1 MADIWHLQYQQ
12 KLTSATNAV
21 KDIPD
26 GAVIFCGFC
35 AAEPPALL
43 EALQANRHNYKNI
56 NVIQMLSPWHSTF
69 VEEENKEY
77 LRLNN
82 WFSSAFTRSAV
93 TEGWA
98 DYTPTHFHDS
108 SHIIRQGIVPVDV
121 FMTAVGPMD
130 EQGYFNLG
138 VSVAYTFDAI
148 KKGKRVIFEVNQNM
162 PLTSGNSFVHISHVD
177 QIIENN
183 AKLPQ
188 MSSAIPNDIQRI
200 IGQRV
205 AEQIEDGSTVQL
217 GFGGIPMAMADFLK
231 EKHDLG
237 IHTELVVDAMVD
249 LIECGAVNN
258 HKRVLH
264 NGKIT
269 GTALV
274 GTDKIYRFS
283 HQNPLVELHPVDYTN
298 DVSMIANNNKM
309 IAVNATLEV
318 DLFGQCV
325 SESFGYQHYSGSG
338 GQLDFIRGA
347 VKSPGGKA
355 ILALP
360 STAKAD
366 SISRIVPCL
375 SRGAAVTV
383 PRNDTD
389 YIVTEYGAVRLR
401 AKSQRERALALIS
414 VAHPNFRD
422 ELRFEAQKMNLI

>member
-1 MADIWHLQYQQ
+1 MADVWRLQYNQ
-12 KLTSATNAV
+12 KLTCAEDAV
-21 KDIPD
+21 RNIPD

-43 EALQANRHNYKNI
+43 EALQANRNQYQ
-56 NVIQMLSPWHSTF
+56 NVSIVQMLTPWLSSF
-69 VEEENKEY
+69 VVEENRER

-82 WFSSAFTRSAV
+82 WFSSAHTRAAV
-93 TEGWA
+93 AGGWA

-108 SHIIRQGIVPVDV
+108 SHIIRQQIVPVDV
-121 FMTAVGPMD
+121 FITAVGPMD

-138 VSVAYTFDAI
+138 VSVAYALEAV
-148 KKGKRVIFEVNQNM
+148 KKGRQVIFEVNPNM
-162 PLTSGNSFVHISHVD
+162 PRTSGSGFVHINHVD
-177 QIIENN
+177 QIVENQ
-183 AKLPQ
+183 APLPQ
-188 MSSAIPNDIQRI
+188 MQSAVPNDIQQN

-205 AEQIEDGSTVQL
+205 ADLIEDGSTVQL
-217 GFGGIPMAMADFLK
+217 GFGGIPMAMAGFLR

-249 LIECGAVNN
+249 LIQCGAVNN
-258 HKRVLH
+258 HKRSVH
-264 NGKIT
+264 TGKIT

-274 GTDKIYRFS
+274 GTDNIYRYS

-298 DVSMIANNNKM
+298 DVSTIAANHKM
-309 IAVNATLEV
+309 VAVNATLEV

-325 SESFGYQHYSGSG
+325 SESFGYRHYSGSG

-355 ILALP
+355 ILTLP
-360 STAKAD
+360 STAQAD
-366 SISRIVPCL
+366 TISRIVPCL

-401 AKSQRERALALIS
+401 GKSQRERALALIS
-414 VAHPNFRD
+414 VAHPDFRD
-422 ELRFEAQKMNLI
+422 ELRFEARKMNLI

>member
-1 MADIWHLQYQQ
+1 MAAIWHHQYQQ
-12 KLTSATNAV
+12 KLTSAADAV
-21 KDIPD
+21 QDIPD
-26 GAVIFCGFC
+26 GAVVFCGFC

-43 EALQANRHNYKNI
+43 DALQANRNNYKNI
-56 NVIQMLSPWHSTF
+56 NVIQMLSPWRSSF
-69 VEEENKEY
+69 VEAENREF

-82 WFSSAFTRSAV
+82 WFSSAHTRTAV

-108 SHIIRQGIVPVDV
+108 SHIIRQEIVPVDV
-121 FMTAVGPMD
+121 FITAVGPMD

-138 VSVAYTFDAI
+138 VSVAYTFEAI
-148 KKGKRVIFEVNQNM
+148 KKGRRVIFEVNQNM
-162 PLTSGNSFVHISHVD
+162 PRTSGNSFVHINHVD
-177 QIIENN
+177 QIVENHVP
-183 AKLPQ
+183 LPQ
-188 MSSAIPNDIQRI
+188 MKSAFPNDIQRI

-205 AEQIEDGSTVQL
+205 AELIEDGSTVQL

-258 HKRVLH
+258 HKRSLH
-264 NGKIT
+264 TGKIT

-274 GTDKIYRFS
+274 GTDKIYRYS

-298 DVSMIANNNKM
+298 DVATIAANHKM
-309 IAVNATLEV
+309 IAVNATLEI

-325 SESFGYQHYSGSG
+325 SESFGYMHYSGSG
-338 GQLDFIRGA
+338 GQLDFVRGA

-360 STAKAD
+360 STAKND
-366 SISRIVPCL
+366 SLSRIVPCL
-375 SRGAAVTV
+375 AHGAAVTV

-401 AKSQRERALALIS
+401 GKSQRERALALIS

-422 ELRFEAQKMNLI
+422 ELRFAAQKMTLI